1 MMNSIDIT
9 GTQALAR
16 AGGAPVERV
25 PIDAGGAAKI
35 NKDISARVP
44 TLVGDGR
51 ESVDVQSLY
60 GVLSTGKDAL
70 IRAAGEVRAL
80 DEARTLVGRAR
91 RELEVIVK
99 SFPPFPPGSMERERF
114 LNSVAGIRAMIE
126 RLTFPPAQSQ
136 AISDTFSQA
145 AFVDSS
151 ASDASLQAGWASV
164 GGLFDDLSSARA
176 ELSASIQ
183 LAGTTSE
190 EEAYFRASSQDVGK
204 ALHDKNLSIG
214 RDARYMLG
222 LLN

>member
-1 MMNSIDIT
+1 MMNPIDIT
-9 GTQALAR
+9 GTQAGAR
-16 AGGAPVERV
+16 AGGAPVERA
-25 PIDAGGAAKI
+25 PIGVAGAAKI

-44 TLVGDGR
+44 TSVGDGQ

-60 GVLSTGKDAL
+60 GVLSTGKDAV

-80 DEARTLVGRAR
+80 DEARTLVGQAR
-91 RELEVIVK
+91 QELEVIVK
-99 SFPPFPPGSMERERF
+99 SFPPFPPGSMEREQF

-136 AISDTFSQA
+136 AVSDTFSQA

-151 ASDASLQAGWASV
+151 ATDASLQAGLVSV
-164 GGLFDDLSSARA
+164 GGLFDDLSAAHA

-204 ALHDKNLSIG
+204 TLHDKNLSIG
-214 RDARYMLG
+214 QDARYMLG